1 MTLSS
6 CLKKNSL
13 LCSVCLIELLLCQWL
28 SQFQWF
34 KIVSPFLFLS
44 LAALPSIIIIILT
57 ANLCRIK
64 NKWVKWLLYI
74 ILSVLYGMVAFPII
88 GLCINAYLYGVFNY
102 KALNRVLSDP
112 MTYFIL
118 SLFTGI
124 WLQFLLLACL
134 YESFFNKRPLDR
146 SKELNKY

>member
-64 NKWVKWLLYI
+64 NKWIKWLLYI
-74 ILSVLYGMVAFPII
+74 ILSVLYGMVVYLIMAFY
-88 GLCINAYLYGVFNY
+88 GSAYFYGVFNY
-102 KALNRVLSDP
+102 KALNRLFSDP
-112 MTYFIL
+112 LTYFIL
-118 SLFTGI
+118 SLATGI

-134 YESFFNKRPLDR
+134 YEVF
-146 SKELNKY
+146 LNKTSSNH